1 MARNLSISSLKV
13 QDKAQKSVDQAG
25 TRIKRATSLLNEM
38 MLKNDPPSKSTV
50 DKAEKFVSDRTKG
63 NKDPANTMITD
74 MLLSGSVFMLPF
86 LLARGSKT
94 NEVDPETELK
104 ERFGGDDQLMKEQLQ
119 KEDDQRKEGL
129 ENVKSAVKK
138 DEKVAL
144 EKKSDVDKIKEP
156 EKDQEDPAQ
165 PDPQKDQ
172 EPIQQKGEE
181 QANEEEKE
189 EKDKQK
195 VEKTNE
201 QRFKELVDRFA
212 KISKGDVFSGLAKD
226 WS

>member
-13 QDKAQKSVDQAG
+13 QDKAQKSVDQES
-25 TRIKRATSLLNEM
+25 TRIKIYTSLLNEM

-86 LLARGSKT
+86 LLTRGAKT

-104 ERFGGDDQLMKEQLQ
+104 ERFGGDDQLMKEQLK

-138 DEKVAL
+138 DEKV
-144 EKKSDVDKIKEP
+144 SFR
-156 EKDQEDPAQ
+156 
-165 PDPQKDQ
+165 
-172 EPIQQKGEE
+172 
-181 QANEEEKE
+181 KE
-189 EKDKQK
+189 E
-195 VEKTNE
+195 
-201 QRFKELVDRFA
+201 
-212 KISKGDVFSGLAKD
+212 
-226 WS
+226 